1 MGRIL
6 KINCDSCRKEWQYAV
21 GSGMYLGTR
30 EEILDAFLEKERA
43 EVGRRFDACEFL
55 GYDFHYSLGIC
66 SCCKNV
72 VRVPV
77 FRSSSEID
85 NAVYVGYC
93 PLCGKRIRMPEAGW
107 TDAEE
112 NREACPSC
120 GSRALTV
127 KEVGMWD

>member
-6 KINCDSCRKEWQYAV
+6 KVSCTSCGKEWQYAV

-30 EEILDAFLEKERA
+30 EEILNAFLEKERVEIA
-43 EVGRRFDACEFL
+43 GRFDACEFP
-55 GYDFHYSLGIC
+55 GYDFHYRLGIC

-77 FRSSSEID
+77 FITPSEKDKGI
-85 NAVYVGYC
+85 YTGCC
-93 PLCGKRIRMPEAGW
+93 PQCEKRVRIPMDGW

-112 NREACPSC
+112 NREMCPSC
-120 GSRALTV
+120 GSGMLAV
-127 KEVGMWD
+127 KEVGTWD